1 MNRSFK
7 SEVVVAMI
15 WQKLTKLTRGSIGFG
30 AVVCALSMGCS
41 RDHIEAIN
49 LANQGDQ
56 AVTVNVSGAIAKY
69 EEASRL
75 DPANHRI
82 LWKLGMAYQ
91 KQEEWGK
98 MESVLSQ
105 AAAQA
110 PEFADYYY
118 YRGYALVMIAQGGNK
133 DAYEDSKAPLQKCI
147 EIDPNFAECYHWLGS
162 SMMWTGNDQAAL
174 ENYTKAI
181 EHDAKV
187 GYFYPP
193 LGELYSNLRFYDEAE
208 KVLKGGERVLE
219 KVQKNKN
226 SLYAIYTLLSNVYQA
241 KGDDNARIAV
251 LESANTVAGDTH
263 PEIAFNLGST
273 YATMKPPQKDKA
285 VRLLKSFNKRACA
298 GQKGATTYKEQCET
312 SQSLVQRLGGG

>member
-1 MNRSFK
+1 
-7 SEVVVAMI
+7 MI
-15 WQKLTKLTRGSIGFG
+15 WQKMTKMTRRLAGYSGLG
-30 AVVCALSMGCS
+30 AVLCMLSTACS

-56 AVTVNVSGAIAKY
+56 AVAVNVSGAIAKY
-69 EEASRL
+69 EEAIRL
-75 DPANHRI
+75 DPGNHRI
-82 LWKLGMAYQ
+82 FWKLSMAYQ

-98 MESVLSQ
+98 MESVLSR

-110 PEFADYYY
+110 PEFADYAY
-118 YRGYALVMIAQGGNK
+118 YRGYALVRIAEGGNR
-133 DAYEDSKAPLQKCI
+133 DAYEDAKAPLQKCI
-147 EIDPNFAECYHWLGS
+147 ELDPNYAECYHWLGQA
-162 SMMWTGNDQAAL
+162 MLWTGNEQQAL
-174 ENYTKAI
+174 ENFTKAI
-181 EHDAKV
+181 EHDPMT

-193 LGELYSNLRFYDEAE
+193 LGELYIHLRFYDQAE
-208 KVLKGGERVLE
+208 QVLKSGERLLE

-226 SLYAIYTLLSNVYQA
+226 SLYAINTLLSNVYQA
-241 KGDDNARIAV
+241 KGDDASRIAA
-251 LESANTVAGDTH
+251 LENANAVAGDTH

-312 SQSLVQRLGGG
+312 SQSLVQKLGGS

>member
-1 MNRSFK
+1 
-7 SEVVVAMI
+7 MI
-15 WQKLTKLTRGSIGFG
+15 WQNVTKLARRTLGYGG
-30 AVVCALSMGCS
+30 LVALTGMLALGCS

-56 AVTVNVSGAIAKY
+56 AVLVNVSGAIAKY

-75 DPANHRI
+75 DPGNHRI
-82 LWKLGMAYQ
+82 FWKLGTAYQ

-98 MESVLSQ
+98 MESVLSR
-105 AAAQA
+105 ASAQA

-118 YRGYALVMIAQGGNK
+118 YRGYALMMIAEGGNK
-133 DAYEDSKAPLQKCI
+133 DAYNDAKAPFQKCI
-147 EIDPNFAECYHWLGS
+147 EIDPNYAECYHWLGQALL
-162 SMMWTGNDQAAL
+162 WTDDEQGAL

-181 EHDAKV
+181 EHDGKV

-193 LGELYSNLRFYDEAE
+193 LGELYTILRFYDEAE
-208 KVLKGGERVLE
+208 KVLTGGERVLE

-226 SLYAIYTLLSNVYQA
+226 SLYAIHTLLSNVYQA
-241 KGDDNARIAV
+241 KGNDASRIAA
-251 LESANTVAGDTH
+251 LESANAVAGDTH

-273 YATMKPPQKDKA
+273 YATMKPPEKDKA

-298 GQKGATTYKEQCET
+298 GKKGATTYKEQCET
-312 SQSLVQRLGGG
+312 SQALVQKLGGG

>member
-1 MNRSFK
+1 
-7 SEVVVAMI
+7 MI
-15 WQKLTKLTRGSIGFG
+15 WQKMTKMVRRAAGYGGFS
-30 AVVCALSMGCS
+30 ALACMLLMGCS
-41 RDHIEAIN
+41 RDHIEAIQ

-75 DPANHRI
+75 DPSNHRI
-82 LWKLGMAYQ
+82 FWKLAMAYQ

-98 MESVLSQ
+98 MESVLSR

-110 PEFADYYY
+110 PEFADYFY
-118 YRGYALVMIAQGGNK
+118 YRGYALVQIAQGGNK
-133 DAYEDSKAPLQKCI
+133 DAYEDAKAPLEKCI
-147 EIDPNFAECYHWLGS
+147 QLDPNYAECYHWLGIA
-162 SMMWTGNDQAAL
+162 MLWTGNEQAAI

-181 EHDAKV
+181 EHDPKV

-193 LGELYSNLRFYDEAE
+193 LGEIYIHLRFYDQAE
-208 KVLKGGERVLE
+208 QVLKGGERLLD

-241 KGDDNARIAV
+241 KRDDASRITA
-251 LESANTVAGDTH
+251 LESANAVAGDSH

-298 GQKGATTYKEQCET
+298 GKKGATTYKEQCET
-312 SQSLVQRLGGG
+312 SQSLVQKLGGG